1 MERIFYNGTS
11 EITVKLNISEK
22 ILQKVDIDS
31 IIKRIEKEIL
41 LEYNLNKLQGT
52 MKDKNL
58 DVLLDEVEEEW
69 S

>member
-1 MERIFYNGTS
+1 MIFYNGTS

>member
-1 MERIFYNGTS
+1 MIFYNGTS

-22 ILQKVDIDS
+22 IFQKVDIDS

>member
-1 MERIFYNGTS
+1 MS

-41 LEYNLNKLQGT
+41 LEYNLNELQGS